1 MIPNIIK
8 ENTQKVIDKVEET
21 SQPVVNPLFKAAR
34 RLLLASVGAVVLS
47 KEEAE
52 TLVARLVEKGE
63 ITEKDGRKLVDDLVA
78 RTKEASQSSLDRVS
92 QTTSK
97 TEDMLTKRIEAVLN
111 SMNIP
116 SKQDISQLTSK
127 IDALARKVTSLDK
140 KVSASAPKTTTKKAA
155 VKKTPVKKA
164 A

>member
-52 TLVARLVEKGE
+52 ALVARLVEKGE